1 MALSRWRES
10 GSPAVERGVT
20 SRPPRPFV
28 LPFTRNRSKISANK
42 GRVREIEEEGA
53 PAVKGPAGAKKVST
67 RKAATAR
74 KAANDSANANGE
86 PNKAMREDAT
96 GAESPAG
103 RIDGG
108 KAPRKPRAKKA
119 PPAEGTT

>member
-1 MALSRWRES
+1 M
-10 GSPAVERGVT
+10 
-20 SRPPRPFV
+20 
-28 LPFTRNRSKISANK
+28 SAKTAAPVKHADAPVNK

-53 PAVKGPAGAKKVST
+53 PAVKGPPRTKKVT
-67 RKAATAR
+67 TEEAEGAR
-74 KAANDSANANGE
+74 TVANDAAKADGE

-103 RIDGG
+103 KIDGG